1 MVDIYD
7 ALDHLLVF
15 LGVVNEIESALRSY
29 ECKTTAR
36 QYESANLKSKIEKL
50 ILKKCKYKIKYYLK
64 IKRKYC
70 SNILDLIFDLKI
82 LLLALN

>member
-1 MVDIYD
+1 MYLHRLLLMCIYMVDIYD

-36 QYESANLKSKIEKL
+36 QYESANFEIKNRKIN
-50 ILKKCKYKIKYYLK
+50 LKKNGNTK
-64 IKRKYC
+64 
-70 SNILDLIFDLKI
+70 
-82 LLLALN
+82 